1 MLITFIVLYLLA
13 SIGIGLYAATRVHN
27 TADYAVAGRSLPLA
41 VVIATT
47 FATWFGSETVL
58 GVSARFVDGGLGAV
72 VEDPFGASMCLILV
86 GLFFAYKLYQK
97 NLITLGDYYRQ
108 RYGRVI
114 EVACSAIILFSY
126 LGWVAAQITALGLVF
141 NLLTQ
146 GHMSVT
152 VGMVVGTAIVL
163 VYTLYGGMWSVAM
176 TDFVQMIV
184 IAVGLVAIAWY
195 AADLAGGA
203 GKVVEYAAREG
214 KFQFF
219 PTGGLK
225 EWTFFFAAAI
235 TMMLGSIPQ
244 QDVFQRVMSSNSAE
258 TARIGPVIGGTLYL
272 LFAFIPMF
280 VVVAAVLVM
289 PDTAQALLRD
299 DPQKVLPTL
308 VMQHM
313 PMALQIA
320 FFGALLSAI
329 MSTASATLL
338 APSTT
343 FVENILR
350 NLRPGM
356 TDVVSPADVAPQEL
370 DLELVRRVQR
380 GDSTAFDL
388 LVRKYQHRIV
398 ALIGR
403 YIHDWSECQD
413 VAQDTF
419 VRAYRAIGNFRGD
432 AQFYTWL
439 HRIAVNTAKNHLVAH
454 KRRPPT
460 DDVDAADA
468 EQYDSGSRLRDTDT
482 PERELMR
489 QELERTVMKAV
500 NALPEELRTAITL
513 REVEGLSYEEI
524 AAKMNC
530 PIGTV
535 RSRIFRAREAID
547 VELRPLVDSDSATR
561 ERNRP

>member
-1 MLITFIVLYLLA
+1 MLMTFIVLYLLV
-13 SIGIGLYAATRVHN
+13 SIAIGLYAATRVHN

-72 VEDPFGASMCLILV
+72 VEDPFGASMCLVLV

-114 EVACSAIILFSY
+114 EVVCSAIILFSY

-146 GHMSVT
+146 GAVSLT
-152 VGMVVGTAIVL
+152 LGMVIGTAVVL
-163 VYTLYGGMWSVAM
+163 IYTLYGGMWSVAL

-203 GKVVEYAAREG
+203 GKVVDFAVREG

-219 PTGGLK
+219 PTGGAK
-225 EWTFFFAAAI
+225 EWAFFIAAAI

-244 QDVFQRVMSSNSAE
+244 QDVFQRVMSSNSAS
-258 TARIGPVIGGTLYL
+258 TARKGPVIGGVLYL

-280 VVVAAVLVM
+280 VVTAAILIM
-289 PDTAQALLRD
+289 PEAAPALLKD

-308 VMQHM
+308 VMERM
-313 PMALQIA
+313 PVVLQVA

-350 NLRPGM
+350 NMRPGM
-356 TDVVSPADVAPQEL
+356 SDAATLKAMRVSVLVFTACVLAYAITMQGTSIYEMVSGAYQVPLVGAFVPLVFGLYWKRATTQGALAAVVLGLGVWLLFVASPALSAEFPQQLAGLLAALTGMFAGSLAPQWVKDHKGHVHHYE
-370 DLELVRRVQR
+370 
-380 GDSTAFDL
+380 GS
-388 LVRKYQHRIV
+388 
-398 ALIGR
+398 
-403 YIHDWSECQD
+403 
-413 VAQDTF
+413 
-419 VRAYRAIGNFRGD
+419 
-432 AQFYTWL
+432 
-439 HRIAVNTAKNHLVAH
+439 AH
-454 KRRPPT
+454 
-460 DDVDAADA
+460 
-468 EQYDSGSRLRDTDT
+468 
-482 PERELMR
+482 
-489 QELERTVMKAV
+489 
-500 NALPEELRTAITL
+500 
-513 REVEGLSYEEI
+513 
-524 AAKMNC
+524 
-530 PIGTV
+530 
-535 RSRIFRAREAID
+535 
-547 VELRPLVDSDSATR
+547 
-561 ERNRP
+561 

>member
-1 MLITFIVLYLLA
+1 MLMTFIIVYLVISVA
-13 SIGIGLYAATRVHN
+13 IGLYAARRVHN

-58 GVSARFVDGGLGAV
+58 GVSARFVSGGLGSV
-72 VEDPFGASMCLILV
+72 VEDPFGASMCLVLV

-108 RYGRVI
+108 RFGRSVEVI
-114 EVACSAIILFSY
+114 CSCIIIMSY

-146 GHMSVT
+146 GTLSLT
-152 VGMVVGTAIVL
+152 AGMVIGTAVVL
-163 VYTLYGGMWSVAM
+163 VYTLYGGMWSVAL

-184 IAVGLVAIAWY
+184 IAAGLLAIAWF

-203 GKVVEYAAREG
+203 GKVVDYAVREG

-225 EWTFFFAAAI
+225 EWTFFIAAAI

-244 QDVFQRVMSSNSAE
+244 QDVFQRVMSSNNVK
-258 TARIGPVIGGTLYL
+258 TAQRGPVIGGVLYL

-280 VVVAAVLVM
+280 VVTSAVLVM
-289 PDTAQALLRD
+289 PETAEALLKD

-308 VMQHM
+308 VMERM
-313 PMALQIA
+313 PLILQVA

-356 TDVVSPADVAPQEL
+356 SDGQTLKAM
-370 DLELVRRVQR
+370 
-380 GDSTAFDL
+380 
-388 LVRKYQHRIV
+388 
-398 ALIGR
+398 
-403 YIHDWSECQD
+403 
-413 VAQDTF
+413 
-419 VRAYRAIGNFRGD
+419 
-432 AQFYTWL
+432 
-439 HRIAVNTAKNHLVAH
+439 RIAVLVFTGCVLTYAITMQGTSIYDLVSGAYQVPLVGAFVPLVFGLYWKRATTQGALAAVVLGLGTWLAFIALPPLSEAFPQQLAGLLAALVGMFAGSLAPQWVAH
-454 KRRPPT
+454 HT
-460 DDVDAADA
+460 GHVHHF
-468 EQYDSGSRLRDTDT
+468 EGS
-482 PERELMR
+482 
-489 QELERTVMKAV
+489 
-500 NALPEELRTAITL
+500 
-513 REVEGLSYEEI
+513 
-524 AAKMNC
+524 
-530 PIGTV
+530 
-535 RSRIFRAREAID
+535 AR
-547 VELRPLVDSDSATR
+547 
-561 ERNRP
+561 

>member
-1 MLITFIVLYLLA
+1 MLMTFIIFYLVV
-13 SIGIGLYAATRVHN
+13 SVVIGLYAATRVHN

-47 FATWFGSETVL
+47 FATWFGAETVL
-58 GVSARFVDGGLGAV
+58 GVSARFVSGGLGSV

-108 RYGRVI
+108 RYGRAI
-114 EVACSAIILFSY
+114 EVTCSSIIIMSY

-146 GHMSVT
+146 GSLSVT
-152 VGMVVGTAIVL
+152 AGMIIGTTVVL
-163 VYTLYGGMWSVAM
+163 VYTLYGGMWSVAL

-184 IAVGLVAIAWY
+184 IAIGLIAIAWF

-203 GKVVEYAAREG
+203 GKVVDYAVREG

-219 PTGGLK
+219 PTGGVK
-225 EWTFFFAAAI
+225 EWTFFVAAAI

-244 QDVFQRVMSSNSAE
+244 QDVFQRVMSSRSVKIAQ
-258 TARIGPVIGGTLYL
+258 RGPVIGGVLYL

-280 VVVAAVLVM
+280 VVTSAVLVM
-289 PDTAQALLRD
+289 PETAQALLKD

-308 VMQHM
+308 VMERM
-313 PMALQIA
+313 PLILQVA

-356 TDVVSPADVAPQEL
+356 
-370 DLELVRRVQR
+370 
-380 GDSTAFDL
+380 
-388 LVRKYQHRIV
+388 
-398 ALIGR
+398 
-403 YIHDWSECQD
+403 
-413 VAQDTF
+413 
-419 VRAYRAIGNFRGD
+419 GD
-432 AQFYTWL
+432 AATLKAMRISVLAFTVCVLTYAITMQGTSIYEMVSGAYQVPLVGAFVPLVLGLYWKRATTQGALASVVLGLGTWL
-439 HRIAVNTAKNHLVAH
+439 TFLATPALAEAFPQQLAGLLAAFAGMLAGSLLPQWVTNHTGHVH
-454 KRRPPT
+454 HF
-460 DDVDAADA
+460 
-468 EQYDSGSRLRDTDT
+468 EGS
-482 PERELMR
+482 
-489 QELERTVMKAV
+489 
-500 NALPEELRTAITL
+500 
-513 REVEGLSYEEI
+513 
-524 AAKMNC
+524 
-530 PIGTV
+530 
-535 RSRIFRAREAID
+535 AR
-547 VELRPLVDSDSATR
+547 
-561 ERNRP
+561 